1 MLALLFSA
9 LAVLAQPQAAAQ
21 SQAARP
27 PAPAQ
32 PQGSAV
38 LAPEDAAKHV
48 GQEVVVQGK
57 ITQIVLSVNLTTH
70 INFGGVYPN
79 HAFTATIFKA
89 DQSLF
94 PDIRNYDGKVV
105 QVRGVVHLYKN
116 KPEIVLTERAQIHL
130 PE

>member
-1 MLALLFSA
+1 MLALVFST
-9 LAVLAQPQAAAQ
+9 LAVLAQVA
-21 SQAARP
+21 SP
-27 PAPAQ
+27 P
-32 PQGSAV
+32 V
-38 LAPEDAAKHV
+38 IAPEEAAKHV
-48 GQEVVVQGK
+48 GENVVVQGK

-70 INFGGVYPN
+70 VNFGGAYPN

-89 DQSLF
+89 NQSLF

-105 QVRGVVHLYKN
+105 QVRGVVHLYRN